1 MLEQQK
7 FMIFITQKSKIS
19 LTLGV
24 ENQSKNNFN

>member
-1 MLEQQK
+1 MQEQQK

-19 LTLGV
+19 LNLGV